1 MENNKED
8 RMKKKFKLN
17 AMDREVMENYG
28 LDPKTY
34 TLKELSLAHHAE
46 AEKTRRIRL
55 EIFIRSQSIEFVDFL
70 EGRGEWN
77 NAAGKRK

>member
-1 MENNKED
+1 
-8 RMKKKFKLN
+8 MKKKFKLN

-34 TLKELSLAHHAE
+34 TLKELSLAHRAE

-55 EIFIRSQSIEFVDFL
+55 EIFIRWQSIEFVDFL